1 MLKADLIAPVPEL
14 LRRHAAER
22 GAKIAFRDAQGG
34 VTYGALERR
43 TAHLAGHLAGLGV
56 GPGDRVAILLPN
68 SVAWVEACLA
78 IVRAGGVVVPISA
91 EAAPGE
97 VAHRLSDSGCRIV
110 ITTTGLAEMVEG
122 LRGQAPS
129 VAGLLLADAPA
140 GDRRSLEALARMQ
153 PSAPPRDLTDLDA
166 ASFIIYTSGTT
177 GRAKGVLLTCRSM
190 LWVTAACW
198 SPIVGLSTDDTVLS
212 PLPLFHSYALNF
224 SVLSILAVGASEYIR
239 EKYST
244 REVLRLLETG
254 EFTVFPGVPTMFHYL
269 MEAAHAQGQV
279 QRQRQR
285 QRQGQ
290 AEQRGAFP
298 GLRVCVS
305 AGAIMP
311 ATLNAAFEGA
321 FDVPLLDGYGITET
335 STMVTMNAAS
345 SSRVMGSCGLP
356 LPGVALRIVDPLSG
370 RDLDAGTEGELIV
383 RGPNVMLG
391 YHNKPEETAKALR
404 DGWYHTGDLARAD
417 RNGFVTI
424 TGRLKELIIRGGQNI
439 APAEIEEAVLLFA
452 GVLDCAVAGVPHP
465 QLGEVPALYVVPRDG
480 SFDAELLLEHCRH
493 HLSAYKVPHVVHRVD
508 EIPRTGS
515 GKIIRFRL
523 KEMVQPLP

>member
-22 GAKIAFRDAQGG
+22 GAKVAFRDAGRS
-34 VTYGALERR
+34 VTYAQLEQR

-56 GPGDRVAILLPN
+56 GVGDRVAIFLPN

-78 IVRAGGVVVPISA
+78 IVRAGAVAVPISA
-91 EAAPGE
+91 EASAGE
-97 VAHRLSDSGCRIV
+97 VSYRLSDAACRIV
-110 ITTTGLAEMVEG
+110 ITTVSRAAMVEG
-122 LRGQAPS
+122 LRAEASS
-129 VAGLLLADAPA
+129 VAGLLLVDAPA
-140 GDRRSLEALARMQ
+140 GDLRSFLALAQM
-153 PSAPPRDLTDLDA
+153 PPAAPPRDPADIDA
-166 ASFIIYTSGTT
+166 VSFIIYTSGTT

-198 SPIVGLSTDDTVLS
+198 APVVGLSADDAVLS

-224 SVLSILAVGASEYIR
+224 SVLSIIATGASEYIL

-244 REVLRLLETG
+244 REMMRLIDTG

-269 MEAAHAQGQV
+269 MEAA
-279 QRQRQR
+279 
-285 QRQGQ
+285 Q
-290 AEQRGAFP
+290 AEGRERLQ

-311 ATLNAAFEGA
+311 ATLNAAFEAA
-321 FDVPLLDGYGITET
+321 FHVPLLDGYGITET

-345 SSRVMGSCGLP
+345 SGRVMGSCGLP
-356 LPGVALRIVDPLSG
+356 LPGVALRIVDPASL
-370 RDLDAGTEGELIV
+370 RDLDAGEEGELIV
-383 RGPNVMLG
+383 RGPNVMRG
-391 YHNKPEETAKALR
+391 YHNKPEETQRALR
-404 DGWYHTGDLARAD
+404 NGWYHSGDLARAD

-439 APAEIEEAVLLFA
+439 APAEIEEVVLAFA

-465 QLGEVPALYVVPRDG
+465 QLGEVPALYVVPRDAG
-480 SFDAELLLEHCRH
+480 FDTALLLDHCRI
-493 HLSAYKVPHVVHRVD
+493 HLSSYKVPHVVHQVD

-523 KEMVQPLP
+523 KEMVPPMP

>member
-1 MLKADLIAPVPEL
+1 MLKAELIAPVPEL
-14 LRRHAAER
+14 LRRHATER
-22 GAKIAFRDAQGG
+22 GAKVAFRDARRS
-34 VTYGALERR
+34 VTYAELERR
-43 TAHLAGHLAGLGV
+43 TANLAGHLAGLGV

-68 SVAWVEACLA
+68 SVSWVEACLA
-78 IVRAGGVVVPISA
+78 IVRAGAVAVPISA

-97 VAHRLSDSGCRIV
+97 VSYRLSDAACRIV
-110 ITTTGLAEMVEG
+110 ITTAARSEMVEA
-122 LRGQAPS
+122 LRGEAPS
-129 VAGLLLADAPA
+129 VAGLLLVEAAA
-140 GDRRSLEALARMQ
+140 GDLRSFEALAEL
-153 PSAPPRDLTDLDA
+153 PSAAPARDPADIDA
-166 ASFIIYTSGTT
+166 AAFIIYTSGTT

-198 SPIVGLSTDDTVLS
+198 GPIVGLSCEDNVLS

-224 SVLSILAVGASEYIR
+224 SVLSILATGASEYILD
-239 EKYST
+239 KYST
-244 REVLRLLETG
+244 REAMRLIETG

-269 MEAAHAQGQV
+269 IEAA
-279 QRQRQR
+279 
-285 QRQGQ
+285 Q
-290 AEQRGAFP
+290 AEGRKTLP

-311 ATLNAAFEGA
+311 ATLNTAFEAQFG
-321 FDVPLLDGYGITET
+321 VPLLDGYGITET

-345 SSRVMGSCGLP
+345 NSRVMGSCGLP
-356 LPGVALRIVDPLSG
+356 LPGVALRIVDPASV
-370 RDLDAGTEGELIV
+370 RDLDAGEEGELIV

-404 DGWYHTGDLARAD
+404 NGWYHTGDLARAD

-439 APAEIEEAVLLFA
+439 APAEIEEVVLLFPS
-452 GVLDCAVAGVPHP
+452 VLDCAVAGISHP
-465 QLGEVPALYVVPRDG
+465 QLGEVPALYVVPRDA
-480 SFDAELLLEHCRH
+480 SFDADRLLDHCRH
-493 HLSAYKVPHVVHRVD
+493 HLSSYKVPHVVHQLD

-523 KEMVQPLP
+523 KEMVQSQP